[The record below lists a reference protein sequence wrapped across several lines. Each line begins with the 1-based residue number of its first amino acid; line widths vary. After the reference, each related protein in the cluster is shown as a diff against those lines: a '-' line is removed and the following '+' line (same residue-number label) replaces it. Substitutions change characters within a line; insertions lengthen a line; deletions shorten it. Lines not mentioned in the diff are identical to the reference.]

1 MAAQT
6 PMQKPS
12 RNFINW
18 IYLTLGVMLALGIG
32 YVLIFGQ
39 ISLNP
44 SAPNRTPLSEAGINF
59 IQSTLQSS
67 SANPLLALIA
77 LGAAFLIGALH
88 ALTPGHNKTLTGTY
102 LVGSRAR
109 LRDAMLLGVTTA
121 LSHTASALVIGI
133 LAVSTIGQ
141 LVSTQYLQWV
151 GIPSGL
157 LTMAL
162 GLYLLWKNTRGGGH
176 DHSHDDDHSHAH
188 DHDHSHAHLAPHIH
202 DHPHEH
208 SHPAPDTVTLGGLFV
223 MGLMHGIVPTI
234 DALAIIL
241 VALSVSQIA
250 LGVGLVVAYS
260 VGIAGVLIA
269 VGALF
274 LRAQRVIVDNPR
286 FERLADRA
294 TLIAA
299 IVVILFG
306 LSLFV
311 RTLLAV
317 GLHD

>member
-6 PMQKPS
+6 PMDRSS
-12 RNFINW
+12 RDFTNW
-18 IYLTLGVMLALGIG
+18 IYLALGAVIALGIG
-32 YVLIFGQ
+32 YVLLFGQ
-39 ISLNP
+39 ISWNP
-44 SAPNRTPLSEAGINF
+44 SASNRTPLSEAGISF
-59 IQSTLQSS
+59 IQATLQSS
-67 SANPLLALIA
+67 SANPLLAVLA
-77 LGAAFLIGALH
+77 LGAAFFIGALH
-88 ALTPGHNKTLTGTY
+88 ALTPGHNKTLTGSY
-102 LVGSRAR
+102 LVGSHAR
-109 LRDAMLLGVTTA
+109 LRDAALLGATTA
-121 LSHTASALVIGI
+121 LSHTASALVIGV
-133 LAVSTIGQ
+133 LAVTTLGQ
-141 LVSTQYLQWV
+141 LLSTQYLQWV

-162 GLYLLWKNTRGGGH
+162 GFYLLSKNARGGH
-176 DHSHDDDHSHAH
+176 PSQHAH
-188 DHDHSHAHLAPHIH
+188 SPEQTHVHNHDQ
-202 DHPHEH
+202 PHEH
-208 SHPAPDTVTLGGLFV
+208 DHPAPDTVTLGGLFA

-241 VALSVSQIA
+241 VALSVSQIG

-274 LRAQRVIVDNPR
+274 LRAQRVIVNNPR
-286 FERLADRA
+286 FEWLADRA
-294 TLIAA
+294 TLVAA
-299 IVVILFG
+299 AAVILFG

>member
-6 PMQKPS
+6 HMEKPA
-12 RNFINW
+12 RNFTNW
-18 IYLTLGVMLALGIG
+18 IYLVLALVLVLGLA
-32 YVLIFGQ
+32 YVLLFGQ
-39 ISLNP
+39 VSLNP

-59 IQSTLQSS
+59 IETTLQSS
-67 SANPLLALIA
+67 ATNPLLAFLA
-77 LGAAFLIGALH
+77 LGTAFLIGALH

-109 LRDAMLLGVTTA
+109 LRDAVLLGITTA
-121 LSHTASALVIGI
+121 LSHTTSALVIGI
-133 LAVSTIGQ
+133 LAVTTLGQ
-141 LVSTQYLQWV
+141 LVSTQYLQWI

-157 LTMAL
+157 LTVAL
-162 GLYLLWKNTRGGGH
+162 GFYLLWKNARSGGHTHDHHGH
-176 DHSHDDDHSHAH
+176 DHGQSHIHNHSQPHSHGS
-188 DHDHSHAHLAPHIH
+188 DS
-202 DHPHEH
+202 PHEH
-208 SHPAPDTVTLGGLFV
+208 YHPAPDTITLGGLFV
-223 MGLMHGIVPTI
+223 MGLLHGIVPTI

-241 VALSVSQIA
+241 VALSVSQVA

-260 VGIAGVLIA
+260 VGIAGVLMA

-274 LRAQRVIVDNPR
+274 LRAQRVIVNNPR

>member
-1 MAAQT
+1 MATQT
-6 PMQKPS
+6 SMEKPS
-12 RNFINW
+12 RNFTNW
-18 IYLTLGVMLALGIG
+18 IYLGIGILIALGLV
-32 YVLIFGQ
+32 YVLVFGQ

-59 IQSTLQSS
+59 IQSTLQSAS
-67 SANPLLALIA
+67 TNPLLGFLA

-88 ALTPGHNKTLTGTY
+88 ALTPGHNKTLTGSY

-109 LRDAMLLGVTTA
+109 LRDAALLGVTTA

-141 LVSTQYLQWV
+141 LISTEYLKWV
-151 GIPSGL
+151 GLPSGL
-157 LTMAL
+157 LTMGL
-162 GLYLLWKNTRGGGH
+162 GFYLVWRNARGGAHGH
-176 DHSHDDDHSHAH
+176 DDHEHNHSHAH
-188 DHDHSHAHLAPHIH
+188 DHSHVHTH
-202 DHPHEH
+202 DNEHPHEH
-208 SHPAPDTVTLGGLFV
+208 YHPAPDKITLGGLFA

-241 VALSVSQIA
+241 VALSVRQIA

-260 VGIAGVLIA
+260 VGIASILVA

-274 LRAQRVIVDNPR
+274 LRAQRVIVGNPR

-311 RTLLAV
+311 RTIFAI

>member
-1 MAAQT
+1 MAVQST
-6 PMQKPS
+6 MQKSPHPL
-12 RNFINW
+12 IKW
-18 IYLTLGVMLALGIG
+18 MYLALGGVLALGIL

-39 ISLNP
+39 ISADP
-44 SAPNRTPLSEAGINF
+44 STSNRTPLSEAGITF

-67 SANPLLALIA
+67 ATNPLLAIIA

-102 LVGSRAR
+102 LVGSHAR
-109 LRDAMLLGVTTA
+109 LRDAVLLGATTA
-121 LSHTASALVIGI
+121 LSHTASALVIGV

-141 LVSTQYLQWV
+141 LVSTKYLQWV

-162 GLYLLWKNTRGGGH
+162 GLYLLWKNTRGDGH
-176 DHSHDDDHSHAH
+176 THSDSDHSHS
-188 DHDHSHAHLAPHIH
+188 H
-202 DHPHEH
+202 DHPHPHAHNHEH
-208 SHPAPDTVTLGGLFV
+208 SHEHYHPTTDTVTLGGLFA

-306 LSLFV
+306 LSLFL

>member
-12 RNFINW
+12 NNFLNW
-18 IYLTLGVMLALGIG
+18 IYISVGAILILGIV
-32 YVLIFGQ
+32 YVLVFGQ
-39 ISLNP
+39 ISLNS
-44 SAPNRTPLSEAGINF
+44 SAPNRTPLSEAGIGF

-67 SANPLLALIA
+67 ATNPLLAIIA
-77 LGAAFLIGALH
+77 LGAALLVGALH
-88 ALTPGHNKTLTGTY
+88 ALTPGHNKTLTGSY

-109 LRDAMLLGVTTA
+109 LRDAVLLGVTTA
-121 LSHTASALVIGI
+121 FSHTASALVIGI

-141 LVSTQYLQWV
+141 LVSTQYFQWV

-162 GLYLLWKNTRGGGH
+162 GTYLLWKNMRGGGH
-176 DHSHDDDHSHAH
+176 GPATEHDHNHPHT
-188 DHDHSHAHLAPHIH
+188 HDHSH
-202 DHPHEH
+202 PHEH
-208 SHPAPDTVTLGGLFV
+208 YHPGPDNVTLGGLFV

-241 VALSVSQIA
+241 VALSMSQIA

-286 FERLADRA
+286 FEWFADRA
-294 TLIAA
+294 TLLAA
-299 IVVILFG
+299 IVVIVFG
-306 LSLFV
+306 FSLFV

>member
-6 PMQKPS
+6 PMERPS
-12 RNFINW
+12 RNAINW
-18 IYLTLGVMLALGIG
+18 IYLTLGAVLALGIA
-32 YVLIFGQ
+32 YVLLFGQ
-39 ISLNP
+39 ISLDP
-44 SAPNRTPLSEAGINF
+44 SAPSRTPLSEAGINF
-59 IQSTLQSS
+59 IQATLQSS
-67 SANPLLALIA
+67 ATNPLLALIA

-88 ALTPGHNKTLTGTY
+88 ALTPGHNKTLTGSY

-109 LRDAMLLGVTTA
+109 LRDAVLLGSTTA
-121 LSHTASALVIGI
+121 LSHTASALVIGV

-141 LVSTQYLQWV
+141 LISTQYLQWV

-157 LTMAL
+157 LTMGL
-162 GLYLLWKNTRGGGH
+162 GIYLLWKNTRRAGH
-176 DHSHDDDHSHAH
+176 GHNP
-188 DHDHSHAHLAPHIH
+188 DHDHSDTHDHSQPHSHDH

-208 SHPAPDTVTLGGLFV
+208 DHPALDTVTLGGLFV

-306 LSLFV
+306 LSLFM
-311 RTLLAV
+311 RTLFAI

>member
-1 MAAQT
+1 MAVRPA
-6 PMQKPS
+6 MQKS
-12 RNFINW
+12 QRSLFSW
-18 IYLTLGVMLALGIG
+18 MYLALGGIIALG
-32 YVLIFGQ
+32 ILYVLLFGQ
-39 ISLNP
+39 ISLDP

-59 IQSTLQSS
+59 IQRTLQSS
-67 SANPLLALIA
+67 ATNPLLAIIA

-102 LVGSRAR
+102 LVGSHAR
-109 LRDAMLLGVTTA
+109 LRDAVLLGATTA

-133 LAVSTIGQ
+133 LAVSTVGQ

-162 GLYLLWKNTRGGGH
+162 GLYLLWKNTRGGH
-176 DHSHDDDHSHAH
+176 THEDHTHSHPHEHPHPHTH
-188 DHDHSHAHLAPHIH
+188 DHDHSHDH
-202 DHPHEH
+202 D
-208 SHPAPDTVTLGGLFV
+208 HPAPDTVTLSGLFV

-294 TLIAA
+294 TLLAA

>member
-1 MAAQT
+1 MAVQST
-6 PMQKPS
+6 MQKSPHPL
-12 RNFINW
+12 IKW
-18 IYLTLGVMLALGIG
+18 MYLALGGVLALGIL

-39 ISLNP
+39 ISLNT
-44 SAPNRTPLSEAGINF
+44 SAPNRTPLSEAGITF
-59 IQSTLQSS
+59 IQRTLQSS
-67 SANPLLALIA
+67 TTNPFLGLIA

-102 LVGSRAR
+102 LVGSHAR
-109 LRDAMLLGVTTA
+109 LRDAVLLGATTA

-162 GLYLLWKNTRGGGH
+162 GLFLLWKNARGGGH
-176 DHSHDDDHSHAH
+176 THSDSDHSHSHDHPHPHAH
-188 DHDHSHAHLAPHIH
+188 DH
-202 DHPHEH
+202 EH
-208 SHPAPDTVTLGGLFV
+208 SHEHYHPTTDTVTLGGLFA

-234 DALAIIL
+234 DALAIIV

-269 VGALF
+269 VGVLF
-274 LRAQRVIVDNPR
+274 LRAQRVLVDNPR

>member
-1 MAAQT
+1 MATQPA
-6 PMQKPS
+6 MEKPS
-12 RNFINW
+12 RKFTNW
-18 IYLTLGVMLALGIG
+18 IYLGLGVLIALGLV
-32 YVLIFGQ
+32 YVLVFGQ
-39 ISLNP
+39 VSLDP
-44 SAPNRTPLSEAGINF
+44 SAPTRTPLSEAGINF
-59 IQSTLQSS
+59 IQNTLQS
-67 SANPLLALIA
+67 AGTNPLLGLLA

-88 ALTPGHNKTLTGTY
+88 ALTPGHNKTLTGSY
-102 LVGSRAR
+102 LVGARAR
-109 LRDAMLLGVTTA
+109 LRDAALLGVTTA
-121 LSHTASALVIGI
+121 LSHTASALVLGV

-141 LVSTQYLQWV
+141 LISTEYLQWV
-151 GIPSGL
+151 GLPSGL
-157 LTMAL
+157 LTMGL
-162 GLYLLWKNTRGGGH
+162 GFYLVWTNAHGGGH
-176 DHSHDDDHSHAH
+176 GHEHDNGNNHSHPHLH
-188 DHDHSHAHLAPHIH
+188 DPE
-202 DHPHEH
+202 HPHEH
-208 SHPAPDTVTLGGLFV
+208 YQPPPDKVTLGGLFV
-223 MGLMHGIVPTI
+223 MGLLHGIVPTI

-260 VGIAGVLIA
+260 VGIASVLIV

-311 RTLLAV
+311 RTIFAI

>member
-1 MAAQT
+1 MAVQPT
-6 PMQKPS
+6 MQKPQRS
-12 RNFINW
+12 LFSWMYIA
-18 IYLTLGVMLALGIG
+18 LGVVLALGIL
-32 YVLIFGQ
+32 YVLLFGQ
-39 ISLNP
+39 ISLDP

-59 IQSTLQSS
+59 IQHTLQSS
-67 SANPLLALIA
+67 ATNPLLAIIA

-88 ALTPGHNKTLTGTY
+88 ALTPGHNKTLTGSY

-109 LRDAMLLGVTTA
+109 LRDAVLLGATTA
-121 LSHTASALVIGI
+121 LSHTASAIVIGI
-133 LAVSTIGQ
+133 LAISTIGQ

-162 GLYLLWKNTRGGGH
+162 GVYLLWKNTRGRHTH
-176 DHSHDDDHSHAH
+176 D
-188 DHDHSHAHLAPHIH
+188 DHDHAHTH
-202 DHPHEH
+202 DHPHPHTHDHAHPHEH
-208 SHPAPDTVTLGGLFV
+208 EHPAPDTVTLSGLFV

-241 VALSVSQIA
+241 VALSVRQIA

-260 VGIAGVLIA
+260 VGIASVLIG

-299 IVVILFG
+299 IVVLLFG

>member
-1 MAAQT
+1 MAVQ
-6 PMQKPS
+6 PSMQKPS
-12 RNFINW
+12 RPLINW
-18 IYLTLGVMLALGIG
+18 IYLALGGVIALGIV
-32 YVLIFGQ
+32 YILIFGQ
-39 ISLNP
+39 ISLNFA
-44 SAPNRTPLSEAGINF
+44 APNRTPLSEAGINF
-59 IQSTLQSS
+59 IQNSLQSS
-67 SANPLLALIA
+67 ATNPFLGLIA
-77 LGAAFLIGALH
+77 LGAAFLVGALH
-88 ALTPGHNKTLTGTY
+88 ALTPGHNKTLTGSY

-109 LRDAMLLGVTTA
+109 LRDAVLLGGTTA

-141 LVSTQYLQWV
+141 LVSTQFLQWV

-162 GLYLLWKNTRGGGH
+162 GFYLLWKNARGGGH
-176 DHSHDDDHSHAH
+176 THGV
-188 DHDHSHAHLAPHIH
+188 HDHSHPHDESQPHSHEH
-202 DHPHEH
+202 DHTHEH
-208 SHPAPDTVTLGGLFV
+208 YHPAPDTITLGGLFV

-260 VGIAGVLIA
+260 VGIASVLIA

-274 LRAQRVIVDNPR
+274 LRAQRAIVDNPR
-286 FERLADRA
+286 FEQLADRA

-299 IVVILFG
+299 IVVFLFG
-306 LSLFV
+306 LALFV

>member
-6 PMQKPS
+6 PMERPS
-12 RNFINW
+12 RDLMNW
-18 IYLTLGVMLALGIG
+18 IYLALGAVLALGIA
-32 YVLIFGQ
+32 YVLLFGQ

-44 SAPNRTPLSEAGINF
+44 SAPNRTPLGEAGINF
-59 IQSTLQSS
+59 IQGTLQSS
-67 SANPLLALIA
+67 ATNPLLALVA
-77 LGAAFLIGALH
+77 LGAALLIGALH
-88 ALTPGHNKTLTGTY
+88 ALTPGHNKTLTGSY

-109 LRDAMLLGVTTA
+109 LRDAVLLGSTTA
-121 LSHTASALVIGI
+121 LSHTASALVLGV

-157 LTMAL
+157 LTMGL
-162 GLYLLWKNTRGGGH
+162 GFYLLWKNTRRTGH
-176 DHSHDDDHSHAH
+176 GHNPDHAHSHAH
-188 DHDHSHAHLAPHIH
+188 DHSPPHSHDHE
-202 DHPHEH
+202 HPHEH
-208 SHPAPDTVTLGGLFV
+208 DPPAPDTVTLGGLFV

-241 VALSVSQIA
+241 VALSVRQIA

-274 LRAQRVIVDNPR
+274 LRAQRLIVDNPR

-306 LSLFV
+306 LSLFA

>member
-1 MAAQT
+1 MATQPA
-6 PMQKPS
+6 MEKPS
-12 RNFINW
+12 PKFTNW
-18 IYLTLGVMLALGIG
+18 IYLGLGVLIALGLV
-32 YVLIFGQ
+32 YVLVFGQ
-39 ISLNP
+39 ISLDP
-44 SAPNRTPLSEAGINF
+44 SAPTRTPLSAAGINF
-59 IQSTLQSS
+59 IQTTLQS
-67 SANPLLALIA
+67 AGTNPLLGLLA

-88 ALTPGHNKTLTGTY
+88 ALTPGHNKTLTGSY
-102 LVGSRAR
+102 LVGARAR
-109 LRDAMLLGVTTA
+109 LRDAALLGVTTA
-121 LSHTASALVIGI
+121 LSHTASALVLGV

-141 LVSTQYLQWV
+141 LISTEYLQWV
-151 GIPSGL
+151 GLPSGL
-157 LTMAL
+157 LTMGL
-162 GLYLLWKNTRGGGH
+162 GFYLVWTNARGGGH
-176 DHSHDDDHSHAH
+176 GHAH
-188 DHDHSHAHLAPHIH
+188 DHGNNHSHPHSH
-202 DHPHEH
+202 DPEHPHEH
-208 SHPAPDTVTLGGLFV
+208 YQPPPDKVTLGGLFV
-223 MGLMHGIVPTI
+223 MGLLHGIVPTI

-241 VALSVSQIA
+241 VALSVSQIT

-260 VGIAGVLIA
+260 VGIASVLIA

-294 TLIAA
+294 TLLAA

>member
-1 MAAQT
+1 MAVPPA
-6 PMQKPS
+6 MQKS
-12 RNFINW
+12 QRSLFSW
-18 IYLTLGVMLALGIG
+18 MYLALGGIVG
-32 YVLIFGQ
+32 LGILYVLLFGQ
-39 ISLNP
+39 ISLDP

-59 IQSTLQSS
+59 IQRTLQSS
-67 SANPLLALIA
+67 ATNPLLAIIA

-88 ALTPGHNKTLTGTY
+88 ALTPGHNKTLTGSY

-109 LRDAMLLGVTTA
+109 LRDAVLLGATTA

-151 GIPSGL
+151 GIPSGA

-162 GLYLLWKNTRGGGH
+162 GLYLLWKNTRGGHTHNNH
-176 DHSHDDDHSHAH
+176 DHSHTHEHQHPHTH
-188 DHDHSHAHLAPHIH
+188 DHV
-202 DHPHEH
+202 HPHDH

>member
-1 MAAQT
+1 MAAQI
-6 PMQKPS
+6 PIQKP

-18 IYLTLGVMLALGIG
+18 IYVALGAILALGIV
-32 YVLIFGQ
+32 YVLVFGQ
-39 ISLNP
+39 ISLNS
-44 SAPNRTPLSEAGINF
+44 SAPNRTPLSEAGIGF

-67 SANPLLALIA
+67 ATNPLLAIIA
-77 LGAAFLIGALH
+77 LGAALLVGALH
-88 ALTPGHNKTLTGTY
+88 ALTPGHNKTLTGSY

-109 LRDAMLLGVTTA
+109 LRDAVLLGVTTA

-141 LVSTQYLQWV
+141 LVSTQYFQWV

-162 GLYLLWKNTRGGGH
+162 GTYLLWKNTRSGGHGPPTDHDHNHDHPHPH
-176 DHSHDDDHSHAH
+176 DHSHPH
-188 DHDHSHAHLAPHIH
+188 DHY
-202 DHPHEH
+202 HPG
-208 SHPAPDTVTLGGLFV
+208 PDSVTLGGLFV
-223 MGLMHGIVPTI
+223 MGLMHGIIPTI

-260 VGIAGVLIA
+260 VGIAGVLIG

-294 TLIAA
+294 TLLAA
-299 IVVILFG
+299 IVVIVFG

-311 RTLLAV
+311 RSLLAV

>member
-1 MAAQT
+1 MAVQ
-6 PMQKPS
+6 PSMQKPS
-12 RNFINW
+12 RPFLSW
-18 IYLTLGVMLALGIG
+18 IYLALGGVLALGIL
-32 YVLIFGQ
+32 YVLIFGR
-39 ISLNP
+39 ISFNS
-44 SAPNRTPLSEAGINF
+44 SAPNRTPLSESGITF
-59 IQSTLQSS
+59 IQNTLQSS
-67 SANPLLALIA
+67 ATNPLLALIA
-77 LGAAFLIGALH
+77 LGAAFLVGALH
-88 ALTPGHNKTLTGTY
+88 ALTPGHNKTLTGSY
-102 LVGSRAR
+102 LVGSHAR
-109 LRDAMLLGVTTA
+109 LRDAVLLGSTTA
-121 LSHTASALVIGI
+121 LSHTASALLIGI

-162 GLYLLWKNTRGGGH
+162 GFYLLWKNTRGGSA
-176 DHSHDDDHSHAH
+176 HSHDPAHSHDVAH
-188 DHDHSHAHLAPHIH
+188 AHNETHSHE
-202 DHPHEH
+202 HPHPH
-208 SHPAPDTVTLGGLFV
+208 PHDNSHPAPDTITLGGLFV

-241 VALSVSQIA
+241 IALSVSQIA

-274 LRAQRVIVDNPR
+274 LRAQRVIVENPR

-294 TLIAA
+294 TVVAA

>member
-1 MAAQT
+1 MAAQI
-6 PMQKPS
+6 PMQKP

-18 IYLTLGVMLALGIG
+18 IYVALGAILALGIV
-32 YVLIFGQ
+32 YVLVFGQ
-39 ISLNP
+39 ISLNS
-44 SAPNRTPLSEAGINF
+44 SAPNRTPLSEAGIGF

-67 SANPLLALIA
+67 ATNPLLAIIA
-77 LGAAFLIGALH
+77 LGAALLVGALH
-88 ALTPGHNKTLTGTY
+88 ALTPGHNKTLTGSY

-109 LRDAMLLGVTTA
+109 LRDAVLLGVTTA

-141 LVSTQYLQWV
+141 LVSTQYFQWV

-157 LTMAL
+157 LTIAL
-162 GLYLLWKNTRGGGH
+162 GIYLLWKNTRGVGHGHATEH
-176 DHSHDDDHSHAH
+176 DHN
-188 DHDHSHAHLAPHIH
+188 H
-202 DHPHEH
+202 DHPHPH
-208 SHPAPDTVTLGGLFV
+208 GQPHDHYHPEYDTVTLGGLFV

-274 LRAQRVIVDNPR
+274 LRAQRVMVDNQR
-286 FERLADRA
+286 FEWFADRA

-299 IVVILFG
+299 MVVIVFG
-306 LSLFV
+306 LSLFL

>member
-1 MAAQT
+1 MMAART
-6 PMQKPS
+6 SMEKP
-12 RNFINW
+12 RNFTNW
-18 IYLTLGVMLALGIG
+18 IYVGLATAIALGIL
-32 YVLIFGQ
+32 YVLVFGQ
-39 ISLNP
+39 ISADP
-44 SAPNRTPLSEAGINF
+44 SAPNRTPLSEQGIKF
-59 IQSTLQSS
+59 IQTTLQTTAIS
-67 SANPLLALIA
+67 PLLALVA

-88 ALTPGHNKTLTGTY
+88 ALTPGHNKTLTGSY
-102 LVGSRAR
+102 LVGSHAR
-109 LRDAMLLGVTTA
+109 LRDAALLGVTTA

-133 LAVSTIGQ
+133 LAVSTVGQ

-151 GIPSGL
+151 GIPSGV
-157 LTMAL
+157 LTIAL
-162 GLYLLWKNTRGGGH
+162 GLYLLWKNTRGRGHADNHKEGQTQALDHNHTHGHTHDHEHPH
-176 DHSHDDDHSHAH
+176 DHSHS
-188 DHDHSHAHLAPHIH
+188 S
-202 DHPHEH
+202 
-208 SHPAPDTVTLGGLFV
+208 PDKVTLGGLFV

-260 VGIAGVLIA
+260 VGIASVLIA

-299 IVVILFG
+299 IVVVLFG
-306 LSLFV
+306 VSLFV

>member
-1 MAAQT
+1 MAVRPA
-6 PMQKPS
+6 MQIS
-12 RNFINW
+12 QRSLFSW
-18 IYLTLGVMLALGIG
+18 IYLALGGIVALGIL

-39 ISLNP
+39 ISLDP
-44 SAPNRTPLSEAGINF
+44 FAPNRTPLSEAGINF
-59 IQSTLQSS
+59 IQRTLQSS
-67 SANPLLALIA
+67 AVNPILGLSA

-88 ALTPGHNKTLTGTY
+88 ALTPGHNKTLTGSY

-109 LRDAMLLGVTTA
+109 LRDAVLLGATTA

-151 GIPSGL
+151 GIPSGF

-162 GLYLLWKNTRGGGH
+162 GLYLIWKNTRGGH
-176 DHSHDDDHSHAH
+176 THEDHPHSHPHEHPHPHSH
-188 DHDHSHAHLAPHIH
+188 DHDHPH
-202 DHPHEH
+202 DH
-208 SHPAPDTVTLGGLFV
+208 SHPAPDTITLGGLFV

-250 LGVGLVVAYS
+250 LGVGLVIAYS

-294 TLIAA
+294 TLLAA
-299 IVVILFG
+299 VVVILFG

>member
-1 MAAQT
+1 MAVQPA
-6 PMQKPS
+6 MQKSQRPFGS
-12 RNFINW
+12 W
-18 IYLTLGVMLALGIG
+18 IYLALVGVLALGIL

-39 ISLNP
+39 ISLDP
-44 SAPNRTPLSEAGINF
+44 AAPNRTPLSEAGINF
-59 IQSTLQSS
+59 IQRTLQSS
-67 SANPLLALIA
+67 AANPLLELIA
-77 LGAAFLIGALH
+77 LGAAFLVGALH
-88 ALTPGHNKTLTGTY
+88 ALTPGHNKTLTGSY

-109 LRDAMLLGVTTA
+109 LRDAVLLGATTA
-121 LSHTASALVIGI
+121 LSHTASALMIGI

-162 GLYLLWKNTRGGGH
+162 GLYLLWKNTRGGHGG
-176 DHSHDDDHSHAH
+176 DHSHVYDPAHSHCETDSRSHAHDETHSHEHSHAH
-188 DHDHSHAHLAPHIH
+188 PHNRA
-202 DHPHEH
+202 
-208 SHPAPDTVTLGGLFV
+208 HPAPDSVTLGGLFV

-234 DALAIIL
+234 DVLAIIL

-274 LRAQRVIVDNPR
+274 LRAQHLIVDNPR

-294 TLIAA
+294 TLLAA
-299 IVVILFG
+299 LVVILF
-306 LSLFV
+306 
-311 RTLLAV
+311 
-317 GLHD
+317 

>member
-1 MAAQT
+1 MAVHPT
-6 PMQKPS
+6 MQKPKRS
-12 RNFINW
+12 VFSWMYIA
-18 IYLTLGVMLALGIG
+18 LGVVLALGIA

-39 ISLNP
+39 ISLDP

-59 IQSTLQSS
+59 IQRTLQSS
-67 SANPLLALIA
+67 ATNPLFAILA
-77 LGAAFLIGALH
+77 LGAAFLVGALH
-88 ALTPGHNKTLTGTY
+88 ALTPGHNKTLTGSY

-109 LRDAMLLGVTTA
+109 LRDAVLLGATTA

-141 LVSTQYLQWV
+141 LVSTQYLRWV

-157 LTMAL
+157 LTMTL
-162 GLYLLWKNTRGGGH
+162 GLYLVWKNARGGH
-176 DHSHDDDHSHAH
+176 DHSYDHSHAH
-188 DHDHSHAHLAPHIH
+188 DAAHAQDETHSHE
-202 DHPHEH
+202 HPHPH
-208 SHPAPDTVTLGGLFV
+208 PHRSHPAPDSITLGGLFV

-286 FERLADRA
+286 FEQLADRA

-299 IVVILFG
+299 IIVFLFG
-306 LSLFV
+306 LSLFI
-311 RTLLAV
+311 RTLPPI
-317 GLHD
+317 GLQD

>member
-1 MAAQT
+1 MAVQPA
-6 PMQKPS
+6 MQKPQRPFS
-12 RNFINW
+12 SW
-18 IYLTLGVMLALGIG
+18 IYLALVGVLALGIL

-39 ISLNP
+39 ISTDP
-44 SAPNRTPLSEAGINF
+44 SAPNRTPLGEAGINYIQRT
-59 IQSTLQSS
+59 IQSST
-67 SANPLLALIA
+67 ANPFLGLIA
-77 LGAAFLIGALH
+77 LGAAFLVGALH
-88 ALTPGHNKTLTGTY
+88 ALTPGHNKTLTGSY

-109 LRDAMLLGVTTA
+109 LRDAVLLGSTTA
-121 LSHTASALVIGI
+121 LSHTASALVIGV

-141 LVSTQYLQWV
+141 LVSTQYLLWV

-162 GLYLLWKNTRGGGH
+162 GLYLLWKNTRGGQGH
-176 DHSHDDDHSHAH
+176 SHEHAHSHDDRHSHDETHSHAH
-188 DHDHSHAHLAPHIH
+188 SHP
-202 DHPHEH
+202 HPHEH
-208 SHPAPDTVTLGGLFV
+208 SYPTPDTITLGGLFV
-223 MGLMHGIVPTI
+223 MGLMHGVVPTI

-294 TLIAA
+294 TLLAA
-299 IVVILFG
+299 VVVILFG
-306 LSLFV
+306 LSLLV